1 MSDLVTL
8 PERSTAVKVFSTE
21 NGLDPFLEKIRA
33 EIDGFTPDVSTAK
46 GRKEIASI
54 AYKVAQSKTALD
66 NMGKELVAELKDVPK
81 KIDAERKRMRDLLDS
96 WKDEVR
102 QPLTEYEEAEAKY
115 KRDRDEWIDGLR
127 RDYNAMQN
135 LSSKEIS
142 TSIAN
147 VEETVIDPAW
157 LGEHEAE
164 AHRVK
169 DDTLQNL
176 KRIHAGAVEREKQ
189 QAELER
195 LRKEAA
201 EREQAERESRIARE
215 AEERARRE
223 AEEAARQQQ
232 QEAMQR
238 EAEAKANAERA
249 ERDRAEA
256 VERQRQAE
264 QRAEA
269 ERLAAEERAKQAAEQ
284 ARQQEIQR
292 QQAEQQRIENEQR
305 QREQDRAHRASINN
319 QILDDLR
326 QQGLTEECAKTAI
339 RAIASGNV
347 RNVKIN
353 Y

>member
-8 PERSTAVKVFSTE
+8 PERSTAVQVFSTE
-21 NGLDPFLEKIRA
+21 NGLDPFLAKIRE
-33 EIDGFTPDVSTAK
+33 EIDGFIPDVSTAK

-66 NMGKELVAELKDVPK
+66 NLGKELVAELKDVPK

-102 QPLTEYEEAEAKY
+102 YPLTEYEEAEAKY
-115 KRDRDEWIDGLR
+115 KRDREEWIDGLR
-127 RDYNAMQN
+127 RDYSVMQD
-135 LSSKEIS
+135 LSSQEIS

-147 VEETVIDPAW
+147 VEDTVIDSAW
-157 LGEHEAE
+157 LGEYEAE

-169 DDTLQNL
+169 AETLQNL
-176 KRIHAGAVEREKQ
+176 KRIHASAVAREQQ

-195 LRKEAA
+195 LRREAA
-201 EREQAERESRIARE
+201 EREQAEREARIARE
-215 AEERARRE
+215 AEDRARRE
-223 AEEAARQQQ
+223 AEEAARQQL
-232 QEAMQR
+232 QEAMRR
-238 EAEAKANAERA
+238 EAEAEGNAERA
-249 ERDRAEA
+249 ERERVEA

-264 QRAEA
+264 QRAKA
-269 ERLAAEERAKQAAEQ
+269 ELLAAEERARQAAEQ

-305 QREQDRAHRASINN
+305 QREQDRAHRANINN
-319 QILDDLR
+319 QILEDLR
-326 QQGLTEECAKTAI
+326 KQGLTEECAKTAI

-347 RNVKIN
+347 RNVKIS

>member
-8 PERSTAVKVFSTE
+8 PERSTAVQVFSTE
-21 NGLDPFLEKIRA
+21 NGLDPFLAKIRE
-33 EIDGFTPDVSTAK
+33 EIDSFIPDVSTAK

-102 QPLTEYEEAEAKY
+102 QPLTEYEESEAKY
-115 KRDRDEWIDGLR
+115 KRDREEWIDGLR
-127 RDYNAMQN
+127 RDYSAMQE
-135 LSSKEIS
+135 LSSLEIS

-147 VEETVIDPAW
+147 VEEAVIDSAW
-157 LGEHEAE
+157 LGEYEAE

-169 DDTLQNL
+169 AETLQSL
-176 KRIHAGAVEREKQ
+176 KTLHANAVAREQQ

-201 EREQAERESRIARE
+201 EREQAEREARIARE
-215 AEERARRE
+215 AEDRARRE
-223 AEEAARQQQ
+223 AEESARQQQ
-232 QEAMQR
+232 QEAMRR
-238 EAEAKANAERA
+238 EAEAKASAERA
-249 ERDRAEA
+249 ERDRVEA

-292 QQAEQQRIENEQR
+292 QQAEQQRIENEQH

-347 RNVKIN
+347 RNVKIS